1 MSQRTV
7 ARRYATAL
15 YEEADRT
22 DVVDAVDDDVELIR
36 ESLEAS
42 DDLMRFFESPVIPDE
57 KKEAVIDSL
66 FKERFD
72 DLTHRFLKLLVKK
85 DREAIVAAMAEQY
98 QALRDEHRNIVEA
111 HVRIPRPI
119 GDDEKDALIRAL
131 EQTTGKN
138 VRLKVE
144 EDPDLIGG
152 LVVRIG
158 DRVYD
163 GSVRNK
169 LDNLRD
175 RFQQGRIGSNV
186 ASVNG
191 NAASE
196 SA

>member
-1 MSQRTV
+1 MSQSTV

-22 DVVDAVDDDVELIR
+22 DVVDAVDADVEMIR

-57 KKEAVIDSL
+57 KKGNVIDAL
-66 FKERFD
+66 FEDRVEA
-72 DLTHRFLKLLVKK
+72 LTHRFLKLLVKK
-85 DREAIVAAMAEQY
+85 DRESLVASVVKQY
-98 QALRDEHRNIVEA
+98 QDLRDEHRNIVEA
-111 HVRIPRPI
+111 RVRIARPM
-119 GDDEKDALIRAL
+119 GDDEKDALIKAL

-144 EDPDLIGG
+144 EDADLIGG
-152 LVVRIG
+152 LIVRIG

-169 LDNLRD
+169 LENLRD
-175 RFQQGRIGSNV
+175 RFQQGRIGSD
-186 ASVNG
+186 APSVNG

>member
-1 MSQRTV
+1 MSQSTV

-22 DVVDAVDDDVELIR
+22 DVVEAVDADVELIR
-36 ESLEAS
+36 NSLEAS

-57 KKEAVIDSL
+57 KKGAVIDTL
-66 FKERFD
+66 FEDRVD
-72 DLTHRFLKLLVKK
+72 ALTHRFLKLLVKK
-85 DREAIVAAMAEQY
+85 DREGMVAAVAEQY
-98 QALRDEHRNIVEA
+98 QALRDEQRNIVEA
-111 HVRIPRPI
+111 HVRTAQPM
-119 GDDEKDALIRAL
+119 GDDEKDELTTAL

-144 EDPDLIGG
+144 EDADLIGG

-169 LDNLRD
+169 LENLRD
-175 RFQQGRIGSNV
+175 RFRQGRIGTDTPP
-186 ASVNG
+186 VNG